1 MINESENLY
10 MRKILL
16 DHAFDSDNTDAALQG
31 YVTNN
36 KSKLIIFS
44 EEKER

>member
-1 MINESENLY
+1 MKNESEDLY

-16 DHAFDSDNTDAALQG
+16 DHYAFDSDNTAALQG
-31 YVTNN
+31 CATNN